1 MAAGPETMLRYV
13 RRLVVPSEPDE
24 ATDAALL
31 GRFISSADEMAF
43 AALVDRHGPL
53 VLHACQRVLG
63 NVHDAEDAFQAAFL
77 VLARKAATVRPR
89 EALPAWLHGVAHRV
103 ALKARSA
110 RARRLREAA
119 SPLAPATD
127 PRPDPLAEIS
137 VRELL
142 AIIDEEVGRL
152 PETYRLPVILCCL
165 ECRSV
170 EEAARQLG
178 WTRGSVKG
186 RLERG
191 RVRLHQRLVR
201 RGLSLSAALA
211 AAELSRGAAS
221 AAVLARLAAATT
233 RGALLFAARSTAAT
247 GVSSPAAGLA
257 GDLIKGMALGKIKTG
272 ALLVL
277 LLGLLAVG
285 TGLVASPFGGPEQPP
300 KKGAVPRAA
309 IQTVLTDLYGDPL
322 PAGASKRI
330 GTIRFRHGGGMI
342 NALLLAPDGKTLVTN
357 TVYGDRNV
365 RAWELAT
372 GKLLHQFPGH
382 YEASG
387 AVALTPDGTTVAIGH
402 DSSIRFYDLQSGR
415 EVRQLQAPLGN
426 IEGLAFSPDGNTF
439 ASGHARQTLLLWS
452 LASGTTLA
460 QLPAQHNRLSVL
472 AFTADGKTLVTG
484 DQFDP
489 TIRLFDVA
497 TRRERHQLTRPNAP
511 RHHARAFALSPDG
524 SHLAVVVHQGPLS
537 IWDVKTG
544 RMLREL
550 RGTRFA
556 ASAAFSPDGKT
567 LASAESNDKADRN
580 TLALWDVAT
589 GKKLRR
595 LNGNAWPVSKV
606 TFSGDGKTLI
616 VGCEGTIRLWDVA
629 TGNECGPAAGNPA
642 SMGRAVLSADGR
654 TLAYQAD
661 DSIRLQDLGL
671 AREVGRLPSQHLTL
685 AFSPDGKVLAGGTAI
700 NRVNLW
706 DVEHGRLLR
715 RLQSA
720 PKSDGFAWVGYRHV
734 VFAPDGKLLASAGPG
749 QLQGGGIWD
758 DAVVQLWD
766 LATGKPGR
774 RLTLKDAKEEF
785 CAVEAVAFS
794 PDGKTLAASAR
805 DGNYGSKV
813 RVWDAAT

>member
-1 MAAGPETMLRYV
+1 M
-13 RRLVVPSEPDE
+13 
-24 ATDAALL
+24 
-31 GRFISSADEMAF
+31 
-43 AALVDRHGPL
+43 
-53 VLHACQRVLG
+53 
-63 NVHDAEDAFQAAFL
+63 
-77 VLARKAATVRPR
+77 
-89 EALPAWLHGVAHRV
+89 
-103 ALKARSA
+103 
-110 RARRLREAA
+110 
-119 SPLAPATD
+119 
-127 PRPDPLAEIS
+127 
-137 VRELL
+137 
-142 AIIDEEVGRL
+142 
-152 PETYRLPVILCCL
+152 
-165 ECRSV
+165 
-170 EEAARQLG
+170 
-178 WTRGSVKG
+178 
-186 RLERG
+186 
-191 RVRLHQRLVR
+191 
-201 RGLSLSAALA
+201 
-211 AAELSRGAAS
+211 
-221 AAVLARLAAATT
+221 
-233 RGALLFAARSTAAT
+233 
-247 GVSSPAAGLA
+247 
-257 GDLIKGMALGKIKTG
+257 
-272 ALLVL
+272 
-277 LLGLLAVG
+277 
-285 TGLVASPFGGPEQPP
+285 
-300 KKGAVPRAA
+300 
-309 IQTVLTDLYGDPL
+309 
-322 PAGASKRI
+322 
-330 GTIRFRHGGGMI
+330 
-342 NALLLAPDGKTLVTN
+342 
-357 TVYGDRNV
+357 
-365 RAWELAT
+365 
-372 GKLLHQFPGH
+372 
-382 YEASG
+382 
-387 AVALTPDGTTVAIGH
+387 
-402 DSSIRFYDLQSGR
+402 QSGR

-426 IEGLAFSPDGNTF
+426 IEGLAFSPDGNAF

-567 LASAESNDKADRN
+567 LALAESNDKADRN

-700 NRVNLW
+700 NRINLW

-715 RLQSA
+715 RL
-720 PKSDGFAWVGYRHV
+720 FRCRH
-734 VFAPDGKLLASAGPG
+734 DASS
-749 QLQGGGIWD
+749 
-758 DAVVQLWD
+758 V
-766 LATGKPGR
+766 
-774 RLTLKDAKEEF
+774 
-785 CAVEAVAFS
+785 AVA
-794 PDGKTLAASAR
+794 G
-805 DGNYGSKV
+805 
-813 RVWDAAT
+813 